1 MSRLIEIKINP
12 IVDPSIISILTDGEG
27 NPITDED
34 QAIIYSQITL
44 GVPLLDVV
52 SIADAKNYCRV
63 DFNDDDLLFARLI
76 EASRQRLEKYTGRVF
91 LRSNCSAIYA
101 QESGGD
107 RVRLFFSDN
116 IDLDA
121 SSDYYLSLIGE
132 SYIDS
137 TDELIKLNYI
147 AGYDIIPEWIKQA
160 VLMDVSWM
168 YENRGDVTV
177 SAGQINNGT
186 KAFLG
191 QFAKFSMI

>member
-27 NPITDED
+27 NPITDEN

-91 LRSNCSAIYA
+91 LRSNCNAIYA

-116 IDLDA
+116 IDLDSA
-121 SSDYYLSLIGE
+121 SDYYLSLIGE